1 MLLGLFAALAIL
13 LAVVG
18 VQGVLSHGVAQRRRE
33 IGIRIAL
40 GACPTHVAG
49 GVVRE
54 GVMLTLVGLAI
65 GWSAAIAA
73 SRMLSSILFGI
84 DPIDPVTFSVVPVV
98 VLCVAAAASY
108 LPARRAARV
117 DPLTVLRSE

>member
-1 MLLGLFAALAIL
+1 MA
-13 LAVVG
+13 
-18 VQGVLSHGVAQRRRE
+18 
-33 IGIRIAL
+33 
-40 GACPTHVAG
+40 
-49 GVVRE
+49 
-54 GVMLTLVGLAI
+54 MLTLVGLAI

-84 DPIDPVTFSVVPVV
+84 DPIDPVTFGVVPVV

>member
-18 VQGVLSHGVAQRRRE
+18 VQGVLSHGVAQRTRE

-40 GACPTHVAG
+40 GARPTHVAG

-65 GWSAAIAA
+65 RWSAAIAA
-73 SRMLSSILFGI
+73 SRMLSSVLFGI
-84 DPIDPVTFSVVPVV
+84 DPIDPVTFDVVPVV